1 MMPTQHLPL
10 FAVLLV
16 ASVVHA
22 DPAFEVPVVPR
33 SLLDGGHGAVAGAP
47 VSNGAW
53 AQESRWGMIRT
64 VGGRPGTAR
73 PVSGMVRT
81 ALEMGPR
88 SVTVTPGT
96 TVLIEIAIGHLNRIV
111 TPFETPVVHTVSP
124 ASTQVDGRVVYVA
137 TDSEEP
143 VALYVS
149 DGQGSP
155 VALSLTLAP
164 RYVPPREIRLSVPGY
179 SRKSAAAPG
188 GTGGSVSALP
198 ALANADVSEAYAQER
213 SRPYVAGIVDL
224 LRAMAQGRMPAGYQV
239 RNGAGGAKVR
249 CAEGLK
255 LRKTQLT
262 EGPAASVVTAAVA
275 NTSARPVTLD
285 QYACDIDNGIVA
297 AVAAWPRNVL
307 APGQESEVFLVLAQG
322 DRMREPTGTPR

>member
-1 MMPTQHLPL
+1 MTPTQRLPL
-10 FAVLLV
+10 LAALLA

-33 SLLDGGHGAVAGAP
+33 SLLDGGRVDVASAP

-53 AQESRWGMIRT
+53 AQESQGGVIRT
-64 VGGRPGTAR
+64 VGGRAGPTR
-73 PVSGMVRT
+73 PAAGMMRT
-81 ALEMGPR
+81 ALELGPR
-88 SVTVTPGT
+88 SVTVAPGT

-137 TDSEEP
+137 TDSEDP

-164 RYVPPREIRLSVPGY
+164 RYVPPREIRLSVPGD
-179 SRKSAAAPG
+179 SRKTAAAPS
-188 GTGGSVSALP
+188 GTVGSVAATP
-198 ALANADVSEAYAQER
+198 ALANVSDGYTQER
-213 SRPYVAGIVDL
+213 SHPYVAGIVEL

-239 RNGAGGAKVR
+239 RKGAGAARVR

-255 LRKTQLT
+255 LRKTQRM
-262 EGPAASVVTAAVA
+262 EGPAMSVVTAAVA
-275 NTSARPVTLD
+275 NTSARSVTLD

-322 DRMREPTGTPR
+322 DRMRDPTGTPR

>member
-1 MMPTQHLPL
+1 MMPTQHLAL
-10 FAVLLV
+10 LAVLLV

-33 SLLDGGHGAVAGAP
+33 SILAGGRFDVASAP

-53 AQESRWGMIRT
+53 SQESQWGVIRT
-64 VGGRPGTAR
+64 VGGRAGPVRPG
-73 PVSGMVRT
+73 SGMMRS
-81 ALEMGPR
+81 ALELGPR
-88 SVTVTPGT
+88 NVTVTPGT

-111 TPFETPVVHTVSP
+111 TPFAAPVVHTVSP

-179 SRKSAAAPG
+179 SRTTAAAPS
-188 GTGGSVSALP
+188 GTEGSGSALP
-198 ALANADVSEAYAQER
+198 ALANVSEAYAQER
-213 SRPYVAGIVDL
+213 SHPYVAGIVDL
-224 LRAMAQGRMPAGYQV
+224 LRAMAQGRLPPGYQV
-239 RNGAGGAKVR
+239 KKGSGPAKVR

-275 NTSARPVTLD
+275 NTSAGPVTLD

-307 APGQESEVFLVLAQG
+307 APGQESEVYLVLAQG
-322 DRMREPTGTPR
+322 DRMREPSGTPR